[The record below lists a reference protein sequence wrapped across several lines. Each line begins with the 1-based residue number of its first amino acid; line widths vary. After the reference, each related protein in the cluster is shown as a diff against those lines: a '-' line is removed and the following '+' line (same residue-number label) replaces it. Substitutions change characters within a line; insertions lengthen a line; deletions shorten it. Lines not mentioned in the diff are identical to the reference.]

1 MAARRDTLPVHHDP
15 RCPVEV
21 GNAFIKL
28 ADLTHF
34 EKDPFHRL
42 VPGSPQPVGHMIVRQ
57 FSFATN
63 EMACELAECRSG
75 ELFTVSDAQHMV
87 ARKQGNPNHVSATAA
102 VALAPDATSCT
113 VRATGSIQLMLAQL
127 RCGLGAS
134 HVHLDPSRDTRHRL
148 RDPTAGHHHHGGPQA
163 DIVRRMFPPN
173 RELRHE
179 RLRRAGHDGHPYV
192 PVPCAL
198 TNAAPAHPL

>member
-1 MAARRDTLPVHHDP
+1 MLQHPAQQAPPCSRTAGPFACSETDRMAARRDTLPVHHDP

-34 EKDPFHRL
+34 EKDPLHRL

-63 EMACELAECRSG
+63 EMACEIVECRPG
-75 ELFTVSDAQHMV
+75 ELFTVSDAEHMV
-87 ARKQGNPNHVSATAA
+87 DRKQGNLNYVSATAE
-102 VALAPDATSCT
+102 VTRVPDATSGT
-113 VRATGSIQLMLAQL
+113 VRATSSIWLMLTQL

-134 HVHLDPSRDTRHRL
+134 QVHFGPSRDTRHRL
-148 RDPTAGHHHHGGPQA
+148 RGPKAGHHHQGGPQA
-163 DIVRRMFPPN
+163 EIVRRDVPTEPGAPP
-173 RELRHE
+173 
-179 RLRRAGHDGHPYV
+179 
-192 PVPCAL
+192 
-198 TNAAPAHPL
+198 